1 MSIIIKD
8 LSYTHTDK
16 EVLFSNLNL
25 IINSGEKT
33 ALTGNNGCGKSTL
46 MRILAGEASPG
57 AGSVH
62 CSGHLYYVPQH
73 FGQYDGR
80 TVAQVLGIDRKLTAL
95 CAILDGDVAEEH
107 FAVLGDDWE
116 IEKRAQSALS
126 VWGLEGLSL
135 SRRLNGL
142 SGGEKTRL
150 FLAGMELNAPDVILL
165 DEPTNNLDIYHAT
178 NLMRIVRRLCDE
190 LGKTVILVLHEINYA
205 AFYSDYI
212 CAFVDGKIA
221 KFGTVQEVITKEN
234 LSDIYKVDFEIM
246 QIEGKPLSIYY

>member
-57 AGSVH
+57 TGSVH

-80 TVAQVLGIDRKLTAL
+80 TVAQVLGIDR
-95 CAILDGDVAEEH
+95 
-107 FAVLGDDWE
+107 
-116 IEKRAQSALS
+116 
-126 VWGLEGLSL
+126 
-135 SRRLNGL
+135 N
-142 SGGEKTRL
+142 
-150 FLAGMELNAPDVILL
+150 
-165 DEPTNNLDIYHAT
+165 
-178 NLMRIVRRLCDE
+178 
-190 LGKTVILVLHEINYA
+190 
-205 AFYSDYI
+205 
-212 CAFVDGKIA
+212 
-221 KFGTVQEVITKEN
+221 
-234 LSDIYKVDFEIM
+234 
-246 QIEGKPLSIYY
+246 

>member
-95 CAILDGDVAEEH
+95 CAILDGDAAEEH

-116 IEKRAQSALS
+116 IENVPNPPS
-126 VWGLEGLSL
+126 VYGAW
-135 SRRLNGL
+135 
-142 SGGEKTRL
+142 
-150 FLAGMELNAPDVILL
+150 
-165 DEPTNNLDIYHAT
+165 
-178 NLMRIVRRLCDE
+178 
-190 LGKTVILVLHEINYA
+190 
-205 AFYSDYI
+205 
-212 CAFVDGKIA
+212 
-221 KFGTVQEVITKEN
+221 
-234 LSDIYKVDFEIM
+234 KVCPSPAD
-246 QIEGKPLSIYY
+246 

>member
-57 AGSVH
+57 TGSVH

-73 FGQYDGR
+73 FGQYDDR

-95 CAILDGDVAEEH
+95 HAILNGDAAEEH
-107 FAVLGDDWE
+107 FARLDDDWN
-116 IEKRAQSALS
+116 IEERTQAVLHAWHLDGISLLRP
-126 VWGLEGLSL
+126 LE
-135 SRRLNGL
+135 GL

-150 FLAGMELNAPDVILL
+150 FLAGMELKEPDTLLL
-165 DEPTNNLDIYHAT
+165 DEPTNNLDIESIEIITAT
-178 NLMRIVRRLCDE
+178 IR
-190 LGKTVILVLHEINYA
+190 NYQ
-205 AFYSDYI
+205 
-212 CAFVDGKIA
+212 
-221 KFGTVQEVITKEN
+221 GTVLAVSHDRDFLKETGIEQEISFF
-234 LSDIYKVDFEIM
+234 L
-246 QIEGKPLSIYY
+246 